1 MLNEDY
7 KDILRILLKNEVRFL
22 VVGAYAMG
30 VYGYVRATGDMDI
43 WVEASPENAIKVYNS
58 VVEFGAPVSDVS
70 PEDFAQDSIVF
81 QIGVYPRRIDI
92 LTSIDGV
99 DFVEAYQNRN
109 VVEIDGLP
117 IPFISKTHLIK
128 NKSASGRDKDK
139 VDLRY
144 LTGEEGD

>member
-1 MLNEDY
+1 M
-7 KDILRILLKNEVRFL
+7 

-99 DFVEAYQNRN
+99 DFAEAYQNRN